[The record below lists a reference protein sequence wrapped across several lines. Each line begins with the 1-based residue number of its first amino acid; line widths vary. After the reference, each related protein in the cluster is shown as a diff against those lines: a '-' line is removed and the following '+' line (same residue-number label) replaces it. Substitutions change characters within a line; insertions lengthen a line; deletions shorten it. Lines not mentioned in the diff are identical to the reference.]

1 MQKKSSASRQPFLL
15 CSTTRPSGGDRT
27 IECRIVLTSM
37 QVTPYWT
44 TGNVGVEM
52 KAMAGMKKKEVPTSE
67 NLSESWYFKVEK
79 NTLQFCRWASSAV
92 PICHMSTCSRSCK
105 RAISWRGYSGCDA
118 HISDFSS

>member
-1 MQKKSSASRQPFLL
+1 
-15 CSTTRPSGGDRT
+15 
-27 IECRIVLTSM
+27 M

-79 NTLQFCRWASSAV
+79 KHFAILQVGF
-92 PICHMSTCSRSCK
+92 ISRADMPHVDMFEIVQACNQL
-105 RAISWRGYSGCDA
+105 AGLFWM
-118 HISDFSS
+118 